1 MLDYLIKRPM
11 LLSGIGCC
19 IISVLAFYSRNIFTV
34 VCFALPFIIGLMI
47 YFKTDGKLLV
57 ASVLIFVMCMNCILT
72 FHRIDS
78 LALHSGTTQP
88 AELVITEITY
98 KSDQFYIATSEV
110 KKSDRLKK
118 GNKISVFY
126 EPQDIKI
133 GERILADVKLRT
145 VPDDEYKGDNY
156 SKEIFLQGN
165 LSNIKVLDGKE
176 DVILTTT
183 QKVRQYIKNTLME
196 NMGYNEAATLCA
208 LIFGERD
215 YFTQDFYSYVKAAG
229 VSHVMVVS
237 GMHMAILVSFI
248 VGVLNH
254 LFYNRFLKAFTVIM
268 VVGTLSLLCGFTMSV
283 LRAGVTYLLMALG
296 LMLDRKG
303 TPENTLGGALTI
315 ISLSSS
321 FAIFSVSFQLSLL
334 STFGILVVAIPFVE
348 KLEKHN
354 KLNFITKPIVT
365 SVAFSLSA
373 LIFTM
378 PVIVYTFGY
387 ISTVSVISNLLIS
400 SVVSLALYWALAGL
414 IIRPIIPFL
423 SRYIFVVAGALT
435 KYINYVI
442 EYMGSLPFAVKTVPQ
457 YWGYISIFCI
467 FFICLLLVACK
478 KRNDMLKLKRM
489 RDKILMEGGGKLK
502 WRP

>member
-19 IISVLAFYSRNIFTV
+19 IVSVLALHSRAGLTAI
-34 VCFALPFIIGLMI
+34 CFVLPLVIGFLI
-47 YFKTDGKLLV
+47 YFKADGKLLV
-57 ASVLIFVMCMNCILT
+57 ASVLIFVMGINCILT

-78 LALHSGTTQP
+78 LLIHSGTKQR

-98 KSDQFYIATSEV
+98 KSDQYYIATSEV
-110 KKSDRLKK
+110 MKSDRLEN
-118 GNKISVFY
+118 GTKITVFY
-126 EPQDIKI
+126 KPQNINVGYRISADIK
-133 GERILADVKLRT
+133 LKS
-145 VPDDEYKGDNY
+145 VPDDEYKKDNY
-156 SKEIFLQGN
+156 SKEIYLQGS
-165 LSNIKVLDGKE
+165 LSNIKISDGKE

-183 QKVRQYIKNTLME
+183 QKVRQYIKTTLMD
-196 NMGYNEAATLCA
+196 NMGYTEAATLCA

-215 YFTQDFYSYVKAAG
+215 YFTEDFYSYVKSAG

-248 VGVLNH
+248 VEILNQ
-254 LFYNRFLKAFTVIM
+254 LFSNRFLKAFTIIL
-268 VVGTLSLLCGFTMSV
+268 VVAALSLLCGFTMSAS
-283 LRAGVTYLLMALG
+283 RAGVTYILMALG

-315 ISLSSS
+315 ILLSSL
-321 FAIFSVSFQLSLL
+321 FAIFSISFQLSLL
-334 STFGILVVAIPFVE
+334 STFGILVVAIPFIE
-348 KLEKHN
+348 KLERQN

-378 PVIVYTFGY
+378 PVTVYTFGY

-400 SVVSLALYWALAGL
+400 SVVSIALYWAVAGL
-414 IIRPIIPFL
+414 IANLIIPFL
-423 SRYIFVVAGALT
+423 SQYIFVVAGALT
-435 KYINYVI
+435 KYINFVI
-442 EYMGSLPFAVKTVPQ
+442 EYMGSLPFAVKSVPE
-457 YWGYISIFCI
+457 YWGHISVLCI

-489 RDKILMEGGGKLK
+489 RDKIIME
-502 WRP
+502 